1 MNWLK
6 QLFSRRSLY
15 NDLSDEMQQHLEE
28 KIEELVATGMP
39 RKEATAAARRAFG
52 NLTLVE
58 EDSRAVWRWRF
69 VEQFFSD
76 VRFGLR
82 GLRRNSSFA
91 AVAILTFALGVG
103 SITAI
108 YSVTYATLLAPLP
121 YPEPKQ
127 LVMVWPTRAN
137 KRVWGASTGDFLD
150 WKRESNV
157 FQDLNAATASGTSFN
172 LATSTRPEHVIAQ
185 QATPGYYG
193 MIGARF
199 FLGRSFL
206 PEEGTPGK
214 DHVVILTYKLWK
226 RLGADSG
233 IIGKPLRMDGV
244 PYTVVGVA
252 SPGPLDRIQFEMIVP
267 LVFRPDQI
275 NHGNHWLFVMGRLKP
290 GVTITEAQADMS
302 VVALRIAQDNPQTN
316 TNWWVSVEPLQDDF
330 LPPAVKSILWLLFGA
345 VGLVLCIACL
355 NVANLLLARSTV
367 RQKEIAVRV
376 SLGASRQRIF
386 AQFLTESLVLAIVGG
401 AVGAGLAGVLTKII
415 VSMLPEFALPSEADV
430 KISTAVLLFTLVI
443 SLSAGVV
450 FGCAPAWQACGVDPN
465 RALKGGRTGAGPG
478 RQRLRQALI
487 VLEFGFALTLLAGAG
502 LAIRS
507 FWNLARVDLGVRT
520 DHILTFSLP
529 VADGRLVQPQQMV
542 TFYRE
547 LLTRIEA
554 APGVSAVAAS
564 TGLPVAGT
572 HGGIQFWIA
581 GAPAVDRDSRPGA
594 AFQAVTPGYYQAFGI
609 KIVKGREFTRE
620 DSAGGLQVAVVNEN
634 FVRHYLPGVD
644 PLTQRIIVETKRIP
658 GVPAERP
665 LEEWQIV
672 GVFRN
677 VRSFGARNAEVPEI
691 DVPFW
696 QSPSPQA
703 EIAVRTVGDPSAMI
717 ANVSDVVA
725 FMEPDLPLANVKTMD
740 QIVDE
745 SLAGDRFFTVLYA
758 GFAALALLLAAVGI
772 YGVMAFAVAQ
782 RTHEIG
788 LRLALGARRDQVLR
802 MVLTGGTRL
811 ALLGL
816 AFGLLGAIAVGRI
829 LKGMLYGVAGLDFG
843 VFVLVALTLLATAVL
858 ASYLPAWRA
867 SRVDPIIALR
877 YE

>member
-6 QLFSRRSLY
+6 QLFSRRRIY
-15 NDLSDEMQQHLEE
+15 NDLSAEMQQHLEE
-28 KIEELVATGMP
+28 KIEELVASGMS
-39 RKEATAAARRAFG
+39 RKDATAAARRAFG
-52 NLTLVE
+52 NFTLIE
-58 EDSRAVWRWRF
+58 DDSRQVWRWRS

-82 GLRRNSSFA
+82 GLRRNSGFA
-91 AVAILTFALGVG
+91 AVAILTFALGIS

-137 KRVWGASTGDFLD
+137 KRVWGVSTGDFLD
-150 WKRESNV
+150 WKRESSV

-172 LATSTRPEHVIAQ
+172 LATGARPEHVIAQ

-193 MIGARF
+193 MIGIRF
-199 FLGRSFL
+199 LLGRNFL

-252 SPGPLDRIQFEMIVP
+252 APGPLDRIQFEMVVP

-275 NHGNHWLFVMGRLKP
+275 NHGYHWLFVMGRLKP
-290 GVTITEAQADMS
+290 RVTIAEAQADMS

-330 LPPAVKSILWLLFGA
+330 LPPVVRTTLWLLFGA

-401 AVGAGLAGVLTKII
+401 AVGVGLAGVLTKII

-430 KISTAVLLFTLVI
+430 KISAAVLLFTLAV

-465 RALKGGRTGAGPG
+465 RALKGGRTGSG

-529 VADGRLVQPQQMV
+529 VPDGRLVQPEQMV
-542 TFYRE
+542 SFYRD
-547 LLTRIEA
+547 LLTRLEA

-572 HGGIQFWIA
+572 HGGIQFWLA
-581 GAPAVDRDSRPGA
+581 GAPPVDRDSRPGA
-594 AFQAVTPGYYQAFGI
+594 AFQAVTPGYYQVFGI

-620 DSAGGLQVAVVNEN
+620 DSAGGIQVAVVNEN
-634 FVRHYLPGVD
+634 FVRHYLPRVD
-644 PLTQRIIVETKRIP
+644 PLTQRIIVESKRIP
-658 GVPAERP
+658 GVPSEHP

-677 VRSFGARNAEVPEI
+677 VRSFGARNADVPEI

-696 QSPSPQA
+696 QSPSQQA
-703 EIAVRTVGDPSAMI
+703 QLAVRTVGDPSAMI
-717 ANVSDVVA
+717 ANVADVVA
-725 FMEPDLPLANVKTMD
+725 STESDLPLANVKTMN

-802 MVLTGGTRL
+802 MVLTEGMSL

-816 AFGLLGAIAVGRI
+816 AFGLLGAVAVGRM
-829 LKGMLYGVAGLDFG
+829 LKSMLYGVAAVDFG
-843 VFVLVALTLLATAVL
+843 IFALVALTLLASAVL

-867 SRVDPIIALR
+867 SRVDPMVALR

>member
-1 MNWLK
+1 MNLLK
-6 QLFSRRSLY
+6 QLFSRRRLY
-15 NDLSDEMQQHLEE
+15 NDLSDEIREHLEE

-52 NLTLVE
+52 NLTLIE
-58 EDSRAVWRWRF
+58 DDSRQVWRWRS

-82 GLRRNSSFA
+82 GLRRNSGFA
-91 AVAILTFALGVG
+91 AVAILTFALGIS

-121 YPEPKQ
+121 YPEAKQ

-137 KRVWGASTGDFLD
+137 KRVWGASAGDFLD

-172 LATSTRPEHVIAQ
+172 LATSGRPEHVIAQ
-185 QATPGYYG
+185 QATLGYYG
-193 MIGARF
+193 MIGIRF
-199 FLGRSFL
+199 LLGRSFL

-244 PYTVVGVA
+244 PYTVVGVTA
-252 SPGPLDRIQFEMIVP
+252 PGPLDRIQFEMVVP

-275 NHGNHWLFVMGRLKP
+275 NHGYHWLFVMGRLKP
-290 GVTITEAQADMS
+290 HITIAEAQADMS

-316 TNWWVSVEPLQDDF
+316 TNWWASVEPLQDDF
-330 LPPAVKSILWLLFGA
+330 LPPVVRTTIWLLFGA

-401 AVGAGLAGVLTKII
+401 AVGAGLAGALIKVI

-430 KISTAVLLFTLVI
+430 KISAAVLLFTLAV

-465 RALKGGRTGAGPG
+465 RALKGGRTGAG

-507 FWNLARVDLGVRT
+507 FWNLAKVDLGVRT

-529 VADGRLVQPQQMV
+529 VPDGRLVQPEQMV
-542 TFYRE
+542 SFYRE

-620 DSAGGLQVAVVNEN
+620 DSAGGVRVAVVNEN
-634 FVRHYLPGVD
+634 FVLHYLPRVD
-644 PLTQRIIVETKRIP
+644 PLTQRIIVESKRIP
-658 GVPAERP
+658 GVPAEHP

-677 VRSFGARNAEVPEI
+677 VRSFGLRNDDVPEI

-703 EIAVRTVGDPSAMI
+703 ELAVRTMGDPSAMI
-717 ANVSDVVA
+717 ANVADVVVS
-725 FMEPDLPLANVKTMD
+725 MESDLPLANVKTMS

-745 SLAGDRFFTVLYA
+745 RLAGDRFFTVLYA

-802 MVLTGGTRL
+802 MVLTEGMSL

-829 LKGMLYGVAGLDFG
+829 LKGMLYGVATLDFVIFG
-843 VFVLVALTLLATAVL
+843 LVALTLLASAGL

-867 SRVDPIIALR
+867 SRVDPMIALR

>member
-1 MNWLK
+1 MNWFK
-6 QLFSRRSLY
+6 QFLSRRRLY
-15 NDLSDEMQQHLEE
+15 NDLSEEMQQHLEE
-28 KIEELVATGMP
+28 KIEELVATGLS
-39 RKEATAAARRAFG
+39 RKEASAAARREFG
-52 NLTLVE
+52 NVTLIE
-58 EDSRAVWRWRF
+58 NDSREVWQWRSA
-69 VEQFFSD
+69 EQFFSD

-82 GLRRNSSFA
+82 GLRRNSGFA
-91 AVAILTFALGVG
+91 VVAILTFALGIG

-121 YPEPKQ
+121 YPEARQ

-150 WKRESNV
+150 WKRESNA

-172 LATSTRPEHVIAQ
+172 LATGARPEHLVAQ
-185 QATPGYYG
+185 QATPGYYR
-193 MIGARF
+193 MIGVRF
-199 FLGRSFL
+199 LLGRSFL

-226 RLGADSG
+226 RLGADSE

-244 PYTVVGVA
+244 PYTVVGVTA
-252 SPGPLDRIQFEMIVP
+252 PGPLDRIQFEMVVP

-290 GVTITEAQADMS
+290 RVTLAEAQSDMS

-316 TNWWVSVEPLQDDF
+316 TNWWVRVEPLQDDF
-330 LPPAVKSILWLLFGA
+330 LPSAVRTTLWLLFGA

-401 AVGAGLAGVLTKII
+401 AVGLGLAGALIKII
-415 VSMLPEFALPSEADV
+415 ISMLPEFALPSEADV
-430 KISTAVLLFTLVI
+430 KISAAVLLFTLVV

-465 RALKGGRTGAGPG
+465 QALKGGRTGVG
-478 RQRLRQALI
+478 RQRLRQILI

-507 FWNLARVDLGVRT
+507 FWNLAKVDLGVRT

-529 VADGRLVQPQQMV
+529 VTDGRLVQPEQMV
-542 TFYRE
+542 AFYDE
-547 LLTRIEA
+547 LLTRIKA

-572 HGGIQFWIA
+572 RGGIQFWIA
-581 GAPAVDRDSRPGA
+581 GAPAVDRDSRSGA
-594 AFQAVTPGYYQAFGI
+594 AFQAVTPGYYQTFGI
-609 KIVKGREFTRE
+609 QIVKGREFTRE
-620 DSAGGLQVAVVNEN
+620 DSAGGVQVAVVNEN
-634 FVRHYLPGVD
+634 FVRHYLPRGD
-644 PLTQRIIVETKRIP
+644 PLTQRIIVESKRIP
-658 GVPAERP
+658 GVPSEHP

-677 VRSFGARNAEVPEI
+677 VRSFGPRNEGVPEI

-703 EIAVRTVGDPSAMI
+703 DMAVRTMGDPSAMI
-717 ANVSDVVA
+717 ANVADVVA
-725 FMEPDLPLANVKTMD
+725 TLEPDLPIANVKTMS

-788 LRLALGARRDQVLR
+788 LRLALGARRNQVLR
-802 MVLTGGTRL
+802 MVLTEGMRL

-816 AFGLLGAIAVGRI
+816 AFGLLGAFAVARI
-829 LKGMLYGVAGLDFG
+829 LKGLLYGVATLDSGTFA
-843 VFVLVALTLLATAVL
+843 LVALTLFASAVL

-867 SRVDPIIALR
+867 SRVDPLVALR